1 MDPERITRGVISLT
15 TGDSRRGSLGSIF
28 RFLGLCVCLGVQR
41 GLSRVLIKYSG
52 NVRLQI
58 RIISKR
64 RMRKCERKIT
74 RPLANE
80 FRMRQW
86 VGDSR
91 TIALVAKPTSR
102 IPFVTS
108 EWREHFK
115 MLGCTRGESP
125 CRDSCFVNKQ
135 VSSYS

>member
-1 MDPERITRGVISLT
+1 M
-15 TGDSRRGSLGSIF
+15 GDSH
-28 RFLGLCVCLGVQR
+28 
-41 GLSRVLIKYSG
+41 
-52 NVRLQI
+52 
-58 RIISKR
+58 
-64 RMRKCERKIT
+64 
-74 RPLANE
+74 
-80 FRMRQW
+80 
-86 VGDSR
+86 

-135 VSSYS
+135 VCILKLFLELKIPYLPKYHTMLIGYRLVVVLP

>member
-1 MDPERITRGVISLT
+1 M
-15 TGDSRRGSLGSIF
+15 
-28 RFLGLCVCLGVQR
+28 
-41 GLSRVLIKYSG
+41 
-52 NVRLQI
+52 
-58 RIISKR
+58 
-64 RMRKCERKIT
+64 
-74 RPLANE
+74 
-80 FRMRQW
+80 
-86 VGDSR
+86 GDSR

-135 VSSYS
+135 VCILKLFLEKNSIFILEDIDNFLIFFFFFFFL

>member
-1 MDPERITRGVISLT
+1 M
-15 TGDSRRGSLGSIF
+15 
-28 RFLGLCVCLGVQR
+28 
-41 GLSRVLIKYSG
+41 
-52 NVRLQI
+52 

-64 RMRKCERKIT
+64 RMRKCKRKIT
-74 RPLANE
+74 GPLANASE

-86 VGDSR
+86 VGDSL